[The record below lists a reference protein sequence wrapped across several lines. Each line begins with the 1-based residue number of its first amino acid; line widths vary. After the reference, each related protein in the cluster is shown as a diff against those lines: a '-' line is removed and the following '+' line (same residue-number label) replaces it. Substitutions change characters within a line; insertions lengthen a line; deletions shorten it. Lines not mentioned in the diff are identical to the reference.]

1 MIQRPIRPPSE
12 NPACPDRGAD
22 TERAEMAAFFRELG
36 LGWEVDAERLIDR
49 LADARSER

>member
-1 MIQRPIRPPSE
+1 MIQRLIRPPSE